1 MRSSFELPR
10 KGAPHVPVAMGD
22 FDIEPPTAKE
32 NLFHPG
38 LFDAVSSGGT
48 PRKRNRFRRPATG
61 SSNRSPLGDS
71 SASGEA
77 TDAAAA
83 DAIDASAHEL
93 DAMPSSHP
101 VKGVTI
107 TAEQMADLT
116 KEERELLAKLSA
128 RLPALRPSATEPTTP
143 PAAAKE
149 RAISP
154 PHPPPPP
161 QPPTPANSSAAALG
175 SAASVAAAEAAA
187 AAAVAALLA
196 SGAPLGGFTVGANGP
211 LPVPPARRKPVS
223 PPSATK
229 PAVAAEVTSFA
240 RPSTALPTVSVPL
253 HWSPPAASAAA
264 GAFFGNGVTAQP
276 SPIEVIMA
284 DAAPDIDDDSPQ
296 FSVGAGDEGA
306 RSSRSA
312 GRRAKP
318 ASARRVPSVGRAG
331 DGFGD
336 EAGAAIEPTASLAE
350 RFRQVGLH
358 SERDLSANVPTAATA
373 SSVPSI
379 PGAPGAPAAG
389 AGAFAPPPDL
399 MFSIGAEEAAAR
411 RAGRRRPGT
420 GFARSGAVS
429 SEEAEG
435 STSAIPNAF
444 SSTSSAA
451 PPSSSS
457 SSSSQLPASLLPK
470 SRSAWEGGGAEAAT
484 ASSSSSNS
492 STGAAAAAAAASNAA
507 PVVTGGT
514 AGLGDEPPKEDPAW
528 RLAEE
533 QKERGNRRYAIKSWA
548 EANVC
553 YQKAIS
559 ELRKHAAWGTAT
571 AEGRALNTRA
581 ASYHANSAAA
591 LMQLARMADAVAEC
605 DAALR
610 ADSKLGK
617 ALLRVAHVQLMLGD
631 TDEARRFYLEAAQ
644 VGNSAESEAGLKAC
658 ADDEQQAARLHSEL
672 IMCRRA
678 AASTMGSAASSQQL
692 KGLLNAL
699 ETACTRSPH
708 NLTLR
713 SLQAE
718 ALSASGRM
726 TEAHALCE
734 AQLATPAAHKG
745 HASLWHCTLGRVLYD
760 SSLLPEA
767 ADKLSESLAR
777 PNAPAGAK
785 PLLRLVQK
793 LETERTAGNNAFK
806 RGDWTQAVEAYTR
819 ALAVDPTHARF
830 NALLYCNRGA
840 AHAKNNALQQALA
853 DCSAAIALNRSY
865 AKAYLRRGEL
875 RARCGDRSRAL
886 EDLGAAQRLDASG
899 PVGLEAQRR
908 VAELRKEQAREAA
921 NAAGAAA
928 GAGAGSGWDRARA
941 HHGGSSGYAGAGASS
956 RGAGSERPSTAVAP
970 PPKAPNHYEVLGVE
984 PSADADAIRKAYK
997 KLCLKF
1003 HPDKHASSPMAEKA
1017 KAQDAFLAVQKAYD
1031 VLSDV
1036 TQRRTY
1042 DLEQRSRSRA
1052 GGLGGFGGA
1061 RGAGPFGFAS
1071 GMEDDLFSAFYGR
1084 HAQARAPPGRR

>member
-1 MRSSFELPR
+1 
-10 KGAPHVPVAMGD
+10 
-22 FDIEPPTAKE
+22 
-32 NLFHPG
+32 
-38 LFDAVSSGGT
+38 
-48 PRKRNRFRRPATG
+48 
-61 SSNRSPLGDS
+61 
-71 SASGEA
+71 
-77 TDAAAA
+77 
-83 DAIDASAHEL
+83 
-93 DAMPSSHP
+93 
-101 VKGVTI
+101 
-107 TAEQMADLT
+107 
-116 KEERELLAKLSA
+116 
-128 RLPALRPSATEPTTP
+128 
-143 PAAAKE
+143 
-149 RAISP
+149 
-154 PHPPPPP
+154 
-161 QPPTPANSSAAALG
+161 
-175 SAASVAAAEAAA
+175 
-187 AAAVAALLA
+187 
-196 SGAPLGGFTVGANGP
+196 
-211 LPVPPARRKPVS
+211 
-223 PPSATK
+223 
-229 PAVAAEVTSFA
+229 
-240 RPSTALPTVSVPL
+240 
-253 HWSPPAASAAA
+253 
-264 GAFFGNGVTAQP
+264 
-276 SPIEVIMA
+276 
-284 DAAPDIDDDSPQ
+284 
-296 FSVGAGDEGA
+296 
-306 RSSRSA
+306 
-312 GRRAKP
+312 
-318 ASARRVPSVGRAG
+318 
-331 DGFGD
+331 
-336 EAGAAIEPTASLAE
+336 
-350 RFRQVGLH
+350 
-358 SERDLSANVPTAATA
+358 
-373 SSVPSI
+373 
-379 PGAPGAPAAG
+379 
-389 AGAFAPPPDL
+389 
-399 MFSIGAEEAAAR
+399 
-411 RAGRRRPGT
+411 
-420 GFARSGAVS
+420 
-429 SEEAEG
+429 
-435 STSAIPNAF
+435 
-444 SSTSSAA
+444 
-451 PPSSSS
+451 
-457 SSSSQLPASLLPK
+457 
-470 SRSAWEGGGAEAAT
+470 
-484 ASSSSSNS
+484 
-492 STGAAAAAAAASNAA
+492 
-507 PVVTGGT
+507 VVTGGT

-921 NAAGAAA
+921 NAARDAAGAA
-928 GAGAGSGWDRARA
+928 AGAGSGWDRARA

>member
-1 MRSSFELPR
+1 
-10 KGAPHVPVAMGD
+10 
-22 FDIEPPTAKE
+22 
-32 NLFHPG
+32 
-38 LFDAVSSGGT
+38 
-48 PRKRNRFRRPATG
+48 
-61 SSNRSPLGDS
+61 
-71 SASGEA
+71 
-77 TDAAAA
+77 
-83 DAIDASAHEL
+83 
-93 DAMPSSHP
+93 
-101 VKGVTI
+101 
-107 TAEQMADLT
+107 
-116 KEERELLAKLSA
+116 
-128 RLPALRPSATEPTTP
+128 
-143 PAAAKE
+143 
-149 RAISP
+149 
-154 PHPPPPP
+154 
-161 QPPTPANSSAAALG
+161 
-175 SAASVAAAEAAA
+175 
-187 AAAVAALLA
+187 
-196 SGAPLGGFTVGANGP
+196 
-211 LPVPPARRKPVS
+211 
-223 PPSATK
+223 
-229 PAVAAEVTSFA
+229 
-240 RPSTALPTVSVPL
+240 
-253 HWSPPAASAAA
+253 
-264 GAFFGNGVTAQP
+264 
-276 SPIEVIMA
+276 MA

-350 RFRQVGLH
+350 RFL
-358 SERDLSANVPTAATA
+358 
-373 SSVPSI
+373 
-379 PGAPGAPAAG
+379 
-389 AGAFAPPPDL
+389 
-399 MFSIGAEEAAAR
+399 
-411 RAGRRRPGT
+411 
-420 GFARSGAVS
+420 
-429 SEEAEG
+429 
-435 STSAIPNAF
+435 
-444 SSTSSAA
+444 
-451 PPSSSS
+451 
-457 SSSSQLPASLLPK
+457 
-470 SRSAWEGGGAEAAT
+470 
-484 ASSSSSNS
+484 
-492 STGAAAAAAAASNAA
+492 
-507 PVVTGGT
+507 VTGGT

-853 DCSAAIALNRSY
+853 DCSAAIALNRS
-865 AKAYLRRGEL
+865 
-875 RARCGDRSRAL
+875 
-886 EDLGAAQRLDASG
+886 
-899 PVGLEAQRR
+899 
-908 VAELRKEQAREAA
+908 
-921 NAAGAAA
+921 
-928 GAGAGSGWDRARA
+928 
-941 HHGGSSGYAGAGASS
+941 SGYAGAGASS
-956 RGAGSERPSTAVAP
+956 RGVGSERPSTAVAP

-1031 VLSDV
+1031 VLSD
-1036 TQRRTY
+1036 
-1042 DLEQRSRSRA
+1042 
-1052 GGLGGFGGA
+1052 
-1061 RGAGPFGFAS
+1061 
-1071 GMEDDLFSAFYGR
+1071 
-1084 HAQARAPPGRR
+1084 ARAPPGRR